1 MKDIS
6 NTDNLLI
13 FQWDEQDD
21 IKIIYV
27 HDNNELDLE
36 SSNIEKV
43 STRILIYGNMI
54 FYATVEGKFNMSGN

>member
-43 STRILIYGNMI
+43 STRILICGNMI
-54 FYATVEGKFNMSGN
+54 FYATVEGKFSMSDN